1 MLTVQ
6 SVNLGGNSHPAFRCR
21 LPRNFS
27 AMMDYIYKKTPVDM
41 FESPN
46 LMRVETKLDDG
57 REISGIVTFANGK
70 FKGLTMDDGFENLQ
84 QEFMRTALKRYNKKM
99 ANTQLQRKFGYIA

>member
-70 FKGLTMDDGFENLQ
+70 FKGLTMYVGIECDN
-84 QEFMRTALKRYNKKM
+84 RTDIQTTLMCAAYD
-99 ANTQLQRKFGYIA
+99 